1 MLFICAYF
9 FFLMKRRPPRST
21 RTDTLFPYTTLFRS
35 LYALVAASLAERTT
49 GAWIAALSAR
59 DIPCSKVPGLADM
72 LDDPHLEEIGFF
84 DVPADYPEGIVR
96 ALPQP
101 VLFDGIEIGRAH
113 V

>member
-1 MLFICAYF
+1 M
-9 FFLMKRRPPRST
+9 
-21 RTDTLFPYTTLFRS
+21 
-35 LYALVAASLAERTT
+35 

-96 ALPQP
+96 ALPHP
-101 VLFDGIEIGRAH
+101 VLFDGIAPRPHTPPRALGADSRPLLRERGMEGAELATT
-113 V
+113 VDAAVTAA